1 MIVLETQF
9 KQRAF
14 DNKWERIVK
23 TMDYDNKNTFSN
35 EYGNKVSYIPEK
47 WVTVGVYDFI
57 MELELEDG
65 KKY

>member
-23 TMDYDNKNTFSN
+23 TMDYDNKNTFTN
-35 EYGNKVSYIPEK
+35 EHGNKVSYIPEK